1 MRLRNSQYFRVLRL
15 GVGAIAV
22 VALLGACGGDDGTT
36 SAGEAAGGRSEAAPP
51 GTNES
56 PGLRLVGKALRFD
69 KKELQAAADEP
80 FTIVFD
86 NREAVPHNVA
96 IYRSGPPARD
106 QLAATEV
113 ESGPK
118 RQELAVP
125 ALPAGTY
132 FYQCDVHQQ
141 TMTGTLRV
149 A

>member
-1 MRLRNSQYFRVLRL
+1 MLRISRLCRL
-15 GVGAIAV
+15 GVGVIGV
-22 VALLGACGGDDGTT
+22 VAFLGACGGDDGNT
-36 SAGEAAGGRSEAAPP
+36 SAGETSGGRSETAPQANDPP
-51 GTNES
+51 G
-56 PGLRLVGKALRFD
+56 LKLVGKALRFD
-69 KKELQAAADEP
+69 KEELQASADEP
-80 FTIVFD
+80 FTIQFD

-125 ALPAGTY
+125 ALSAGTY

-149 A
+149 S

>member
-1 MRLRNSQYFRVLRL
+1 MLRISRVCRHSV
-15 GVGAIAV
+15 GVIAV
-22 VALLGACGGDDGTT
+22 IALLGACGGDDTT
-36 SAGEAAGGRSEAAPP
+36 TAGKASGGRSESAPQA
-51 GTNES
+51 NES
-56 PGLRLVGKALRFD
+56 PGLKLVGKALRFD
-69 KKELQAAADEP
+69 RQELQASADKP

-125 ALPAGTY
+125 ALSAGTY
-132 FYQCDVHQQ
+132 LYQCDVHQQ

-149 A
+149 S